1 MNNTEELSVSGEK
14 SSYLVVVRFV
24 LFFFFFWCRMG
35 RREVFVFIFFFTL
48 FPFYCESL
56 VLRWHKSEQEADPTA
71 SRCFHP

>member
-24 LFFFFFWCRMG
+24 VFFFLLVQDGKKGSLHFYF
-35 RREVFVFIFFFTL
+35 FFFTL